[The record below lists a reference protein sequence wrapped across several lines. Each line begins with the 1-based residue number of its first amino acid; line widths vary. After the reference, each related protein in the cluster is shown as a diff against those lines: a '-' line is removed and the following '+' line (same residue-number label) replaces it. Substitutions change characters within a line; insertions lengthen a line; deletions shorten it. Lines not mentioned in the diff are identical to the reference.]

1 MEARYCKHCGS
12 KLKPSD
18 TTRCMACFLEIDNGV
33 CHQDGYW
40 KR

>member
-18 TTRCMACFLEIDNGV
+18 TTRCMKCFLE
-33 CHQDGYW
+33 DGGKVMQTRRNY
-40 KR
+40 